1 MIEFNYMR
9 WLSVLKI
16 FKNDDKEKINYE
28 KLNEII
34 KILNV
39 MLKIV
44 FVLVIVLVLYVST
57 KVLAEWGV
65 FNFISNILTVISP
78 LFIGIF
84 IAWLLN
90 PIVNKLNKKGVNRVL
105 GTIFTYIV
113 FLVIVY
119 LIMSSLIPI
128 LADEI
133 NSFVKSVPSYL
144 DSLKGYTDNI
154 FDKLSSPNFD
164 ITSTKLDFYKQI
176 ETLVTDFTAKLPA
189 TLVNTIKTF
198 FSTLWS
204 FVIGMIIGLYLL
216 FDFDNSIKKII
227 SFIPKKYQRTIDD
240 ICSRMDTTLKN
251 FVQGTIIDASIIF
264 FSCAIGFWFAG
275 LKAPLLFALF
285 CAVTNI
291 IPYIGPYIGA
301 TPAVLVGYAQ
311 GPLVG
316 TVVLIVNIVIQGIE
330 GNFIQP
336 LVMSKTM
343 KLHPVTI
350 IVGLLVFGYFFGIL
364 GMIIS
369 TPIISLVKVLFVFIN
384 EKYKLIEIEE

>member
-1 MIEFNYMR
+1 M
-9 WLSVLKI
+9 LKI

-57 KVLAEWGV
+57 KVLAEWGI
-65 FNFISNILTVISP
+65 FKFISNILAVISP
-78 LFIGIF
+78 LFIGVF
-84 IAWLLN
+84 VAWLLN

-128 LADEI
+128 LLDEL

-176 ETLVTDFTAKLPA
+176 ETLVTNFTAKLPEM
-189 TLVNTIKTF
+189 LVNTIKTF

-227 SFIPKKYQRTIDD
+227 SFIPKKYQETIDD
-240 ICSRMDTTLKN
+240 ICSKMDTTLKN
-251 FVQGTIIDASIIF
+251 FVQGTLIDASIIF

-343 KLHPVTI
+343 KLHPVII

-369 TPIISLVKVLFVFIN
+369 TPIISLFKVLFVFIN
-384 EKYKLIEIEE
+384 EKYKLIEIKE

>member
-1 MIEFNYMR
+1 M
-9 WLSVLKI
+9 LKI

-57 KVLAEWGV
+57 KVLAEWGI
-65 FNFISNILTVISP
+65 FKFISNILAVISP
-78 LFIGIF
+78 LFIGVF
-84 IAWLLN
+84 VAWLLN

-119 LIMSSLIPI
+119 LVMSSLIPI
-128 LADEI
+128 LLDEL

-176 ETLVTDFTAKLPA
+176 ETLVTNFTAKLPEM
-189 TLVNTIKTF
+189 LVNTIKTF

-227 SFIPKKYQRTIDD
+227 SFIPKKYQKTIDD
-240 ICSRMDTTLKN
+240 ICSKMDTTLKN
-251 FVQGTIIDASIIF
+251 FVQGTLIDASIIF

-316 TVVLIVNIVIQGIE
+316 TVVLIINIIIQGIE

-343 KLHPVTI
+343 KLHPVII

-369 TPIISLVKVLFVFIN
+369 TPIISLFKVLFVFIN
-384 EKYKLIEIEE
+384 EKYKLIEIKE

>member
-1 MIEFNYMR
+1 M
-9 WLSVLKI
+9 LKI

-57 KVLAEWGV
+57 KVLAEWGI
-65 FNFISNILTVISP
+65 FKFISNILTVISP
-78 LFIGIF
+78 LFIGVF
-84 IAWLLN
+84 VAWLLN

-119 LIMSSLIPI
+119 LVMSSLIPI
-128 LADEI
+128 LLDEL

-176 ETLVTDFTAKLPA
+176 ETLVTNFTAKSPEM
-189 TLVNTIKTF
+189 LVNTIKTF

-227 SFIPKKYQRTIDD
+227 SFIPKKYQKTIDD
-240 ICSRMDTTLKN
+240 ICSKMDTTLKN
-251 FVQGTIIDASIIF
+251 FIQGTLIDASIIF

-316 TVVLIVNIVIQGIE
+316 TAVLIVNIIIQGIE

-343 KLHPVTI
+343 KLHPVII

-369 TPIISLVKVLFVFIN
+369 TPIISLFKVLFVFIN
-384 EKYKLIEIEE
+384 EKYKLIEIKE

>member
-1 MIEFNYMR
+1 M
-9 WLSVLKI
+9 LKI

-251 FVQGTIIDASIIF
+251 FVQGTLIDASIIF

-369 TPIISLVKVLFVFIN
+369 TPIISLVKVIFVFIN

>member
-1 MIEFNYMR
+1 M
-9 WLSVLKI
+9 LKI

-251 FVQGTIIDASIIF
+251 FVQGTLIDASIIF

-316 TVVLIVNIVIQGIE
+316 TVVLIVNVVIQGIE

-369 TPIISLVKVLFVFIN
+369 TPIISLVKVIFVFIN

>member
-1 MIEFNYMR
+1 M
-9 WLSVLKI
+9 LKI

-301 TPAVLVGYAQ
+301 APAVLVGYAQ

>member
-1 MIEFNYMR
+1 MII
-9 WLSVLKI
+9 VLKI

-251 FVQGTIIDASIIF
+251 FVQGTLIDASIIF

-301 TPAVLVGYAQ
+301 TPAILVGYAQ

-369 TPIISLVKVLFVFIN
+369 TPIISLLKVLFVFIN

>member
-1 MIEFNYMR
+1 M
-9 WLSVLKI
+9 LKI

-227 SFIPKKYQRTIDD
+227 SFIPKKYQRTLDD

-251 FVQGTIIDASIIF
+251 FVQGTLIDASIIF

-301 TPAVLVGYAQ
+301 APAVIVGYATS
-311 GPLVG
+311 PLVG
-316 TVVLIVNIVIQGIE
+316 TVVLIICVAIQFIE

-350 IVGLLVFGYFFGIL
+350 IVGLLIFGYFFGIV
-364 GMIIS
+364 GMIVS
-369 TPIISLVKVLFVFIN
+369 TPLMSIIKIILTFIN
-384 EKYKLIEIEE
+384 EKYDIISISND

>member
-1 MIEFNYMR
+1 M
-9 WLSVLKI
+9 LKI

-57 KVLAEWGV
+57 KVLAEWGI
-65 FNFISNILTVISP
+65 FKFISNILAVISP
-78 LFIGIF
+78 LFIGVF
-84 IAWLLN
+84 VAWLLN

-119 LIMSSLIPI
+119 LVMSSLIPI
-128 LADEI
+128 LLDEL

-176 ETLVTDFTAKLPA
+176 ETLVTNFTAKSPEM
-189 TLVNTIKTF
+189 LVNTIKTF

-227 SFIPKKYQRTIDD
+227 SFIPKKYQKTIDD
-240 ICSRMDTTLKN
+240 ICSKMDTTLKN
-251 FVQGTIIDASIIF
+251 FVQGTLIDASIIF

-316 TVVLIVNIVIQGIE
+316 TAVLIVNIIIQGIE

-343 KLHPVTI
+343 KLHPVII

-369 TPIISLVKVLFVFIN
+369 TPIISLFKVLFVFIN
-384 EKYKLIEIEE
+384 EKYKLIEIKE

>member
-1 MIEFNYMR
+1 M
-9 WLSVLKI
+9 LKI

-251 FVQGTIIDASIIF
+251 FVQGTLIDASIIF

-316 TVVLIVNIVIQGIE
+316 TVVLVVNIVIQGIE

>member
-1 MIEFNYMR
+1 MIN
-9 WLSVLKI
+9 VLKI

-57 KVLAEWGV
+57 KVLAEWGI
-65 FNFISNILTVISP
+65 FKFISNILAVISP

-119 LIMSSLIPI
+119 LVMSSLIPI
-128 LADEI
+128 LLDEL

-176 ETLVTDFTAKLPA
+176 ETLVTNFTAKLPEM
-189 TLVNTIKTF
+189 LVNTIKTF

-227 SFIPKKYQRTIDD
+227 SFIPKKYQKTIDD
-240 ICSRMDTTLKN
+240 ICSKMDTTLKN
-251 FVQGTIIDASIIF
+251 FVQGTLIDASIIF

-316 TVVLIVNIVIQGIE
+316 TVVLIVNIIIQGIE

-343 KLHPVTI
+343 KLHPVII

-369 TPIISLVKVLFVFIN
+369 TPIISLFKVLFVFIN
-384 EKYKLIEIEE
+384 EKYKLIEIKE

>member
-1 MIEFNYMR
+1 M
-9 WLSVLKI
+9 LKI

-57 KVLAEWGV
+57 KVLAEWGI
-65 FNFISNILTVISP
+65 FKFISNILAVISP
-78 LFIGIF
+78 LFIGVF
-84 IAWLLN
+84 VAWLLN

-119 LIMSSLIPI
+119 LVMSSLIPI
-128 LADEI
+128 LLDEL

-176 ETLVTDFTAKLPA
+176 ETLVTNFTAKLPEM
-189 TLVNTIKTF
+189 LVNTIKTF

-227 SFIPKKYQRTIDD
+227 SFIPKKYQKTIDD
-240 ICSRMDTTLKN
+240 ICSKMDTTLKN
-251 FVQGTIIDASIIF
+251 FIQGTLIDASIIF

-343 KLHPVTI
+343 KLHPVII

-369 TPIISLVKVLFVFIN
+369 TPIISLFKVLFVFIN
-384 EKYKLIEIEE
+384 EKYKLIEIKE

>member
-1 MIEFNYMR
+1 M
-9 WLSVLKI
+9 LKI

-57 KVLAEWGV
+57 KVLAEWGI
-65 FNFISNILTVISP
+65 FKFISNILAVISP
-78 LFIGIF
+78 LFIGVF
-84 IAWLLN
+84 VAWLLN

-119 LIMSSLIPI
+119 LVMSSLIPI
-128 LADEI
+128 LLDEL

-176 ETLVTDFTAKLPA
+176 ETLVTNFTAKSPEM
-189 TLVNTIKTF
+189 LVNTIKTF

-227 SFIPKKYQRTIDD
+227 SFIPKKYQKTIDD
-240 ICSRMDTTLKN
+240 ICSKMDTTLKN
-251 FVQGTIIDASIIF
+251 FIQGTLIDASIIF

-316 TVVLIVNIVIQGIE
+316 TAVLIVNIIIQGIE

-343 KLHPVTI
+343 KLHPVII

-369 TPIISLVKVLFVFIN
+369 TPIISLFKVLFVFIN
-384 EKYKLIEIEE
+384 EKYKLIEIKE

>member
-1 MIEFNYMR
+1 M
-9 WLSVLKI
+9 LKI

-216 FDFDNSIKKII
+216 FDFDNSIIKII
-227 SFIPKKYQRTIDD
+227 SFIPKKYQRTLDD

-251 FVQGTIIDASIIF
+251 FVQGTLIDASIIF

-369 TPIISLVKVLFVFIN
+369 TPIISLVKVIFVFIN

>member
-1 MIEFNYMR
+1 MIN
-9 WLSVLKI
+9 VLKI

-57 KVLAEWGV
+57 KVLAEWGI
-65 FNFISNILTVISP
+65 FKFISNILTVISP
-78 LFIGIF
+78 LFIGVF
-84 IAWLLN
+84 VAWLLN

-119 LIMSSLIPI
+119 LVMSSLIPI
-128 LADEI
+128 LLDEL

-176 ETLVTDFTAKLPA
+176 ETLVTNFTAKLPEM
-189 TLVNTIKTF
+189 LVNTIKTF

-227 SFIPKKYQRTIDD
+227 SFIPKKYQKTIDD
-240 ICSRMDTTLKN
+240 ICSKMDTTLKN
-251 FVQGTIIDASIIF
+251 FVQGTLIDASIIF

-343 KLHPVTI
+343 KLHPVII

-369 TPIISLVKVLFVFIN
+369 TPIISLFKVLFVFIN
-384 EKYKLIEIEE
+384 EKYKLIEIKE

>member
-1 MIEFNYMR
+1 M
-9 WLSVLKI
+9 LKI

-57 KVLAEWGV
+57 KVLAEWGI
-65 FNFISNILTVISP
+65 FKFISNILAVISP
-78 LFIGIF
+78 LFIGVF
-84 IAWLLN
+84 VAWLLN

-119 LIMSSLIPI
+119 LVMSSLIPI
-128 LADEI
+128 LLDEL

-176 ETLVTDFTAKLPA
+176 ETLVTNFTAKLPEM
-189 TLVNTIKTF
+189 LVNTIKTF

-227 SFIPKKYQRTIDD
+227 SFIPKKYQKTIDD
-240 ICSRMDTTLKN
+240 ICSKMDTTLKN
-251 FVQGTIIDASIIF
+251 FVQGTLIDASIIF

-316 TVVLIVNIVIQGIE
+316 TVVLIVNIIIQGIE

-343 KLHPVTI
+343 KLHPVII

-369 TPIISLVKVLFVFIN
+369 TPIISLFKVLFVFIN
-384 EKYKLIEIEE
+384 EKYKLIEIKE

>member
-1 MIEFNYMR
+1 M
-9 WLSVLKI
+9 LKI

-251 FVQGTIIDASIIF
+251 FVQGTLIDASIIF
-264 FSCAIGFWFAG
+264 FSCAIGFWFAR

-369 TPIISLVKVLFVFIN
+369 TPIISLVKVIFVFIN

>member
-1 MIEFNYMR
+1 M
-9 WLSVLKI
+9 LKI

-57 KVLAEWGV
+57 KVLAEWGI
-65 FNFISNILTVISP
+65 FKFISNILTVISP
-78 LFIGIF
+78 LFIGVF
-84 IAWLLN
+84 VAWLLN

-119 LIMSSLIPI
+119 LVMSSLIPI
-128 LADEI
+128 LLDEL

-176 ETLVTDFTAKLPA
+176 ETLVTNFTAKSPEM
-189 TLVNTIKTF
+189 LVNTIKTF

-227 SFIPKKYQRTIDD
+227 SFIPKKYQKTIDD
-240 ICSRMDTTLKN
+240 ICSKMDTTLKN
-251 FVQGTIIDASIIF
+251 FVQGTLIDASIIF

-316 TVVLIVNIVIQGIE
+316 TAVLIVNIIIQGIE

-343 KLHPVTI
+343 KLHPVII

-369 TPIISLVKVLFVFIN
+369 TPIISLFKVLFVFIN
-384 EKYKLIEIEE
+384 EKYKLIEIKE

>member
-1 MIEFNYMR
+1 M
-9 WLSVLKI
+9 LKI

-369 TPIISLVKVLFVFIN
+369 TPIISLVKVIFVFIN

>member
-1 MIEFNYMR
+1 M
-9 WLSVLKI
+9 LKI
-16 FKNDDKEKINYE
+16 FKNNDNEKINYE
-28 KLNEII
+28 QLNEII

-65 FNFISNILTVISP
+65 FNIIANILTVISP

-84 IAWLLN
+84 VAWLLN
-90 PIVNKLNKKGVNRVL
+90 PIVNKLNKKGVNRIL
-105 GTIFTYIV
+105 GTTFTYVV
-113 FLVIVY
+113 FLAIVY

-128 LADEI
+128 LVQEI

-144 DSLKGYTDNI
+144 ESLKGYTDNI

-164 ITSTKLDFYKQI
+164 ITSTKLDFYKRI
-176 ETLVTDFTAKLPA
+176 ETFVTDFTAKLPE
-189 TLVNTIKTF
+189 TIVNTIKTF
-198 FSTLWS
+198 ISTLWS

-227 SFIPKKYQRTIDD
+227 SFIPKKYQGTLDD

-251 FVQGTIIDASIIF
+251 FVQGTLIDASIIF

-301 TPAVLVGYAQ
+301 APAILVGYAQ

-316 TVVLIVNIVIQGIE
+316 TIVLIVNIVIQGIE

-369 TPIISLVKVLFVFIN
+369 TPIISLIKVLIVFIN
-384 EKYKLIEIEE
+384 EKYKLVEIEEQSYETESFTNV

>member
-1 MIEFNYMR
+1 M
-9 WLSVLKI
+9 LKI

-57 KVLAEWGV
+57 KVLAEWGI
-65 FNFISNILTVISP
+65 FKFISNILAVISP
-78 LFIGIF
+78 LFIGVF
-84 IAWLLN
+84 VAWLLN

-119 LIMSSLIPI
+119 LVMSSLIPI
-128 LADEI
+128 LLDEL

-176 ETLVTDFTAKLPA
+176 ETLVTNFTAKLPEM
-189 TLVNTIKTF
+189 LVNTIKTF

-227 SFIPKKYQRTIDD
+227 SFIPKKYQKTIDD
-240 ICSRMDTTLKN
+240 ICSKMDTTLKN
-251 FVQGTIIDASIIF
+251 FVQGTLIDASIIF

-343 KLHPVTI
+343 KLHPVII

-369 TPIISLVKVLFVFIN
+369 TPIISLFKVLFVFIN
-384 EKYKLIEIEE
+384 EKYKLIEIKE

>member
-1 MIEFNYMR
+1 M
-9 WLSVLKI
+9 LKI

-251 FVQGTIIDASIIF
+251 FVQGTLIDASIIF

-301 TPAVLVGYAQ
+301 TPAILVGYAQ

>member
-1 MIEFNYMR
+1 M
-9 WLSVLKI
+9 LKI

-301 TPAVLVGYAQ
+301 TPAILVGYAQ

-369 TPIISLVKVLFVFIN
+369 TPIISLLKVLFVFIN

>member
-1 MIEFNYMR
+1 M
-9 WLSVLKI
+9 LKI

-39 MLKIV
+39 MLIIV

-57 KVLAEWGV
+57 KVLAEWGI
-65 FNFISNILTVISP
+65 FKFISNILAVISP
-78 LFIGIF
+78 LFIGVF
-84 IAWLLN
+84 VAWLLN
-90 PIVNKLNKKGVNRVL
+90 PIVNKLIIKGVNRVL

-119 LIMSSLIPI
+119 LVMSSLIPI
-128 LADEI
+128 LLDEL

-176 ETLVTDFTAKLPA
+176 ETLVTNFTAKSPEM
-189 TLVNTIKTF
+189 LVNTIKTF

-227 SFIPKKYQRTIDD
+227 SFIPKKYQKTIDD
-240 ICSRMDTTLKN
+240 ICSKMDTTLKN
-251 FVQGTIIDASIIF
+251 FVQGTLIDASIIF

-316 TVVLIVNIVIQGIE
+316 TAVLIVNIIIQGIE

-343 KLHPVTI
+343 KLHPVII

-369 TPIISLVKVLFVFIN
+369 TPIISLFKVLFVFIN
-384 EKYKLIEIEE
+384 EKYKLIEIKE

>member
-1 MIEFNYMR
+1 M
-9 WLSVLKI
+9 LKI

-57 KVLAEWGV
+57 KVLAEWGI
-65 FNFISNILTVISP
+65 FKFISNILTVISP
-78 LFIGIF
+78 LFIGVF
-84 IAWLLN
+84 VAWLLN

-119 LIMSSLIPI
+119 LVMSSLIPI
-128 LADEI
+128 LLDEL

-176 ETLVTDFTAKLPA
+176 ETLVTNFTAKLPEM
-189 TLVNTIKTF
+189 LVNTIKTF

-227 SFIPKKYQRTIDD
+227 SFIPKKYQKTIDD
-240 ICSRMDTTLKN
+240 ICSKMDTTLKN
-251 FVQGTIIDASIIF
+251 FVQGTLIDASIIF

-343 KLHPVTI
+343 KLHPVII

-369 TPIISLVKVLFVFIN
+369 TPIISLFKVLFVFIN
-384 EKYKLIEIEE
+384 EKYKLIEIKE

>member
-1 MIEFNYMR
+1 M
-9 WLSVLKI
+9 LKI

-57 KVLAEWGV
+57 KVLAEWGI
-65 FNFISNILTVISP
+65 FKFISNILAVISP

-119 LIMSSLIPI
+119 LVMSSLIPI
-128 LADEI
+128 LLDEL

-176 ETLVTDFTAKLPA
+176 ETLVTNFTAKLPEM
-189 TLVNTIKTF
+189 LVNTIKTF

-227 SFIPKKYQRTIDD
+227 SFIPKKYQKTIDD
-240 ICSRMDTTLKN
+240 ICSKMDTTLKN
-251 FVQGTIIDASIIF
+251 FVQGTLIDASIIF

-316 TVVLIVNIVIQGIE
+316 TAVLIVNIIIQGIE

-343 KLHPVTI
+343 KLHPVII

-369 TPIISLVKVLFVFIN
+369 TPIISLFKVLFVFIN
-384 EKYKLIEIEE
+384 EKYKLIEIKE

>member
-1 MIEFNYMR
+1 M
-9 WLSVLKI
+9 LKI

-57 KVLAEWGV
+57 KVLAEWGI
-65 FNFISNILTVISP
+65 FKFISNILAVISP

-119 LIMSSLIPI
+119 LVMSSLIPI
-128 LADEI
+128 LLDEL

-176 ETLVTDFTAKLPA
+176 ETLVTNFTAKLPEM
-189 TLVNTIKTF
+189 LVNTIKTF

-227 SFIPKKYQRTIDD
+227 SFIPKKYQKTIDD
-240 ICSRMDTTLKN
+240 ICSKMDTTLKN
-251 FVQGTIIDASIIF
+251 FVQGTLIDASIIF

-316 TVVLIVNIVIQGIE
+316 TVVLIVNIIIQGIE

-343 KLHPVTI
+343 KLHPVII

-369 TPIISLVKVLFVFIN
+369 TPIISLFKVLFVFIN
-384 EKYKLIEIEE
+384 EKYKLIEIKE

>member
-1 MIEFNYMR
+1 M
-9 WLSVLKI
+9 LKI

-57 KVLAEWGV
+57 KVLAEWGI
-65 FNFISNILTVISP
+65 FKFISNILAVISP
-78 LFIGIF
+78 LFIGVF
-84 IAWLLN
+84 VAWLLN

-119 LIMSSLIPI
+119 LVMSSLIPI
-128 LADEI
+128 LLDEL

-176 ETLVTDFTAKLPA
+176 ETLVTNFTAKLPEM
-189 TLVNTIKTF
+189 LVNTIKTF

-227 SFIPKKYQRTIDD
+227 SFIPKKYQKTIDD
-240 ICSRMDTTLKN
+240 ICSKMDTTLKN
-251 FVQGTIIDASIIF
+251 FVQGTLIDASIIF

-301 TPAVLVGYAQ
+301 TPAALVGYAQ

-316 TVVLIVNIVIQGIE
+316 PAVLIVNIIIQGIE

-343 KLHPVTI
+343 KLHPVII

-369 TPIISLVKVLFVFIN
+369 TPIISLFKVLFVFIN
-384 EKYKLIEIEE
+384 EKYKLIEIKE